1 MKAHEIG
8 VYVYVGD
15 RKKKGKEGRGQSP
28 DGDHYAGEWMDGKH
42 MDCLHALNMETLSN
56 NVKRRD
62 KILESSKIVNIQV
75 MENVYI
81 VVV

>member
-42 MDCLHALNMETLSN
+42 MGCVTYFN
-56 NVKRRD
+56 
-62 KILESSKIVNIQV
+62 
-75 MENVYI
+75 
-81 VVV
+81 

>member
-1 MKAHEIG
+1 MQIITK
-8 VYVYVGD
+8 D
-15 RKKKGKEGRGQSP
+15 
-28 DGDHYAGEWMDGKH
+28 
-42 MDCLHALNMETLSN
+42 DCLHALNMETLSN